1 VPSEGRFKRPES
13 LNKWYLTPFP
23 SLNSERPQIEQPS
36 FDKKL
41 AAANLIRRD
50 LIEKSDEDPTVWG
63 DKYAVDLRQIIEEDP
78 ELLQRYEKN
87 PGIVE
92 NFILQQLQNRKIMI
106 H

>member
-1 VPSEGRFKRPES
+1 
-13 LNKWYLTPFP
+13 
-23 SLNSERPQIEQPS
+23 
-36 FDKKL
+36 L

-92 NFILQQLQNRKIMI
+92 NFILQQLQNRKRTI